1 MYHIIIYHIIILM
14 YIDIFHFVKL
24 TAQLNTWAKHPNVR
38 HFWGV
43 DEQQDYDINCNEKLS
58 AYNGVASL
66 VNTCQSPMG
75 WKPNRAEQFR
85 IRMYARDRIRA
96 GYGPGWFCAQRRPGH
111 ALGWLQTIYQSNA
124 TSIPD
129 ILLLVDDDTSVVR
142 RYLVCMLR
150 LCVKLL
156 SNGMTHKC
164 LVGC

>member
-1 MYHIIIYHIIILM
+1 M
-14 YIDIFHFVKL
+14 
-24 TAQLNTWAKHPNVR
+24 
-38 HFWGV
+38 
-43 DEQQDYDINCNEKLS
+43 S

-150 LCVKLL
+150 LCVKIL
-156 SNGMTHKC
+156 SNGWNDAQMPCRMLRK
-164 LVGC
+164 